1 MMRSFVQLRGLR
13 MGIARHYRFLLTL
26 PLALAFALSSGCA
39 RYASQRGVDVTWD
52 ATTLGS
58 FERGV
63 TTRGEVM
70 AALGPPSQLVNLGD
84 ESVLYYLNEA
94 AQGEGLILL
103 VYNRFD
109 VLTRYDRAVFIFDD
123 ADRLSDFSGYI
134 APSDSP

>member
-1 MMRSFVQLRGLR
+1 MQ
-13 MGIARHYRFLLTL
+13 IAWHYRFLLTL
-26 PLALAFALSSGCA
+26 PLALVFALASGCA

-52 ATTLGS
+52 ATTLAS

-63 TTRGEVM
+63 TTRGDVM

-109 VLTRYDRAVFIFDD
+109 VLTRYDRAVFIFDED
-123 ADRLSDFSGYI
+123 DRLSDFSGYI
-134 APSDSP
+134 TPADTP